1 MSDAAIPFELL
12 SADQFLERR
21 PLTHRVEL
29 ADGVIYNMS
38 GGTVQHNQIAMN
50 AVLALGFAARN
61 LGCLLVSND
70 VALRVGPS
78 TIYYPDVMAVCD
90 VSDDDTLS
98 RTNPCFIIE
107 VVSPSSA
114 RVDHREKRIAY
125 QAIASMRDY
134 LIVDPDAQKVDHHH
148 RENADAWSWSV
159 RHRGEFC
166 ATDCLGVLAVDDLFV
181 GL

>member
-1 MSDAAIPFELL
+1 MSDAAIPFGLL
-12 SADQFLERR
+12 SADQFLESR

-70 VALRVGPS
+70 VELKVGPS

-90 VSDDDTLS
+90 VRDDDKLS
-98 RTNPCFIIE
+98 RTIRVSFSKWCLRPRLAWTIGKSESLIRQSRQCGII
-107 VVSPSSA
+107 
-114 RVDHREKRIAY
+114 
-125 QAIASMRDY
+125 
-134 LIVDPDAQKVDHHH
+134 
-148 RENADAWSWSV
+148 
-159 RHRGEFC
+159 
-166 ATDCLGVLAVDDLFV
+166 
-181 GL
+181 